1 MSMKIL
7 RLFAAFSALALL
19 LTACGDDADSDAD
32 SDADGGDT
40 GAEVDEEADSGE
52 RGAITVG
59 SADFDENVIV
69 AAMYAA
75 VLEEEGYDVERRF
88 SFGNRE
94 AYFAAL
100 EGGELDL
107 VPEYVGTAVEFL
119 TGGAGEATGDVEA
132 TTERLRELV
141 AEEGLEVLEPAAA
154 QNANGFVV
162 TRETADELDLTTLSD
177 LEPVAGDLVLGGP
190 PECPERPLCAL
201 GLNEVY
207 GIEFGDFQPLDVGG
221 PVTVQALDAGDID
234 VALLFTTDESI
245 RINNW
250 VLLEDDQ
257 ELQPAENLAPVV
269 RGDVVDDTI
278 RERLNAISAELTTDE
293 LTELNRRVR
302 FDGEDPEDVAE
313 NWLREKGLLS

>member
-1 MSMKIL
+1 MSNKIL
-7 RLFAAFSALALL
+7 RLLAALSVLALL
-19 LTACGDDADSDAD
+19 LAACDGGGG
-32 SDADGGDT
+32 DADGDAGD
-40 GAEVDEEADSGE
+40 GGEAAEE
-52 RGAITVG
+52 RGAITIG

-107 VPEYVGTAVEFL
+107 VPEYIGTAVEFL
-119 TGGAGEATGDVEA
+119 TGGAGEATGDVGA
-132 TTERLRELV
+132 TTDRLRELV
-141 AEEGLEVLEPAAA
+141 EEEGLEVLEPADA

-162 TRETADELDLTTLSD
+162 TRETADELGLSSLSD

-201 GLNEVY
+201 GLRDVY

-245 RINNW
+245 RINDW

-269 RGDVVDDTI
+269 RSDVADDTL
-278 RERLNAISAELTTDE
+278 RDRLNAISAELTTDE

-313 NWLREKGLLS
+313 DWLREKGLLEG